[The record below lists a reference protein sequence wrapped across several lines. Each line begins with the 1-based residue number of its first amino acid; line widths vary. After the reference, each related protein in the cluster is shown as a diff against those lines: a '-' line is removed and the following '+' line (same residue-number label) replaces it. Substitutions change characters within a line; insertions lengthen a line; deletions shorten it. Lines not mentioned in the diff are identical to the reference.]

1 MQGEIK
7 IYVNNKLLASHKRK
21 DGANEYS
28 IDINHYLDSLARKP
42 GAIRNSLALKSH
54 PDLNKYFTSNP
65 KKFIKSLEEN
75 KGKDMDQL
83 LDLLK
88 IYANSKDEIDV
99 IDIVKL
105 DNDIE
110 IKARKIVA
118 SYDSLC
124 IGGK

>member
-1 MQGEIK
+1 MDHFSLD
-7 IYVNNKLLASHKRK
+7 IY
-21 DGANEYS
+21 
-28 IDINHYLDSLARKP
+28 
-42 GAIRNSLALKSH
+42 
-54 PDLNKYFTSNP
+54 
-65 KKFIKSLEEN
+65 KKFINLLEEN

-110 IKARKIVA
+110 IKTRKIVA
-118 SYDSLC
+118 SYDYLC
-124 IGGK
+124 IGGKYGN

>member
-1 MQGEIK
+1 
-7 IYVNNKLLASHKRK
+7 
-21 DGANEYS
+21 
-28 IDINHYLDSLARKP
+28 
-42 GAIRNSLALKSH
+42 
-54 PDLNKYFTSNP
+54 
-65 KKFIKSLEEN
+65 
-75 KGKDMDQL
+75 MDQL
-83 LDLLK
+83 LDPLK

-118 SYDSLC
+118 SYDFLC